1 MDARNLDIHRGMGA
15 SGRADRAGDAGRPL
29 RSVRRL
35 LILLAGILLAMQA
48 FSLRQQELAIYAPDR
63 SNGCGRWGGG
73 WLVPDFEFTPACQSH
88 DLCIQQGEPA
98 RMCAEAFYQDMRATC
113 VGRGAVCDVAAFIY
127 ALVAG
132 RR

>member
-1 MDARNLDIHRGMGA
+1 MDTHDLGISRRLGA
-15 SGRADRAGDAGRPL
+15 GGRADRPGGANRPL

-35 LILLAGILLAMQA
+35 LILFAGVLLAMQA

-98 RMCAEAFYQDMRATC
+98 RMCAEAFYQDMRAAC
-113 VGRGAVCDVAAFIY
+113 IGRGTACDVVAFIY
-127 ALVAG
+127 ALAAG